1 MIARLGIRAKLILA
15 SVVLMLLAG
24 FVIERIGSRELE
36 ALMVERTMDHIS
48 GELRFAEDNVR
59 RVCAEAGCKDVAS
72 VDKLADTL
80 GELAGGRVTLI
91 APGGEVLGDSDL
103 SLEEVKRAP
112 NHGTREEVVEAI
124 ATGSGRSMRYSETV
138 KQNLIYAA
146 VRYSDPS
153 QGIGIVRIS
162 VPLKG
167 VDVTLARARLYLLA
181 GVGAAIAAAIAMAA
195 LGAHMLTRPVRSLT
209 EAALAMAGGNLEVH
223 APSHGTDET
232 AQLGRALNRLSGEL
246 LASIEELRDE
256 RDLLASILDG
266 MNEGVLVTDGDA
278 RIVLANRALRAMT
291 LVGEG
296 TIGKSVIEV
305 IRNASL
311 QEALDR
317 AGSGNEAVVREV
329 ELSGLMPRK
338 LLVRV
343 SKLPSRKGGK
353 ERGNGMAADRGL
365 IAVFHDVTDLRRLE
379 TIRTDFVANVSH
391 ELRTPITAISTAAET
406 LLAGALAEPEE
417 AAEFVDVIDRHAKR
431 LKQLVDDLLDLSKI
445 ESKNY
450 RLKLVE
456 QDVVPAVTHVARL
469 LEEPTRRRK
478 VDLRIERPD
487 GPLQARIDRRAMEQV
502 LMNLLD
508 NATKYAGEGARVVV
522 TPSRLPSGGVELKVK
537 DDGPGISP
545 VHLGRIFE
553 RFYRVDAGRSRELGG
568 TGLGLSI
575 VKHLVEL
582 MNGTIDVESEL
593 GKGST
598 FIVRLPPS
606 GERASRDRS

>member
-1 MIARLGIRAKLILA
+1 MIGRLGIRAKLILA

-24 FVIERIGSRELE
+24 LAIERFGSRSLE
-36 ALMVERTMDHIS
+36 ALMIERTMVQLT
-48 GELRFAEDNVR
+48 GELRLCEDIVR
-59 RVCAEAGCKDVAS
+59 RRCEASPCAEGDALDALS
-72 VDKLADTL
+72 DEL
-80 GELAGGRVTLI
+80 GTLAGGRITLI
-91 APGGEVLGDSDL
+91 APGGAVLGDSELTHD
-103 SLEEVKRAP
+103 EVLRTE
-112 NHGTREEVVEAI
+112 NHAAREEITSAL
-124 ATGSGRSMRYSETV
+124 ATGTGSALRYSGTLG
-138 KQNLIYAA
+138 QRMIYAA
-146 VRYSDPS
+146 RRYPKPEHGVSV
-153 QGIGIVRIS
+153 VRIA
-162 VPLKG
+162 VPLTG
-167 VDVTLARARLYLLA
+167 VDAAIGSARIFLL
-181 GVGAAIAAAIAMAA
+181 VGIAVAIAAAVAMSAFGTY
-195 LGAHMLTRPVRSLT
+195 LLTRPVRSLT
-209 EAALAMAGGNLEVH
+209 EAALAMAGGNLAIH
-223 APSHGTDET
+223 APAQGTDET
-232 AQLGRALNRLSGEL
+232 AQLGRALNRLSSEL
-246 LASIEELRDE
+246 LAAIEELRDE

-278 RIVLANRALRAMT
+278 RIVLANRALRGMT

-317 AGSGNEAVVREV
+317 AAAGSEAVVREV
-329 ELSGLMPRK
+329 ELSGLLPRK

-343 SKLPSRKGGK
+343 SKLPTRKD
-353 ERGNGMAADRGL
+353 RDRQTTNDRGL

-391 ELRTPITAISTAAET
+391 ELRTPVTAISTAAET

-431 LKQLVDDLLDLSKI
+431 LRQLVDDLLDLSKI

-456 QDVVPAVTHVARL
+456 QDVIPAVTHVTRL
-469 LEEPTRRRK
+469 IDEAARRRK
-478 VDLRIERPD
+478 VEVRVERPES
-487 GPLQARIDRRAMEQV
+487 PLPARIDRRAMEQV
-502 LMNLLD
+502 LMNLCD
-508 NATKYAGEGARVVV
+508 NATKYAGEGAHVVL
-522 TPSRLPSGGVELKVK
+522 TARPKAGGGVEISVK
-537 DDGPGISP
+537 DDGPGIP
-545 VHLGRIFE
+545 PAHLGRIFE
-553 RFYRVDAGRSRELGG
+553 RFYRVDAGRSRDLGG

-598 FIVRLPPS
+598 FTVRLPPT
-606 GERASRDRS
+606 GERASRDRI

>member
-1 MIARLGIRAKLILA
+1 MIGRLGIRAKLIVA

-24 FVIERIGSRELE
+24 LAIERFGSRSLE
-36 ALMVERTMDHIS
+36 ALMIERTMVQLT
-48 GELRFAEDNVR
+48 GELRLCEDIVR
-59 RVCAEAGCKDVAS
+59 RRCEHAPCAEGDALDVLS
-72 VDKLADTL
+72 DQL
-80 GELAGGRVTLI
+80 GALSGGRVTLI
-91 APGGEVLGDSDL
+91 APGGAVLGDSELTHD
-103 SLEEVKRAP
+103 EVLRTE
-112 NHGTREEVVEAI
+112 NHAAREEIASAL
-124 ATGSGRSMRYSETV
+124 ATGTGSAFRYSGTLG
-138 KQNLIYAA
+138 QRMIYAA
-146 VRYSDPS
+146 SRYPKPEH
-153 QGIGIVRIS
+153 GVAVVRIA
-162 VPLKG
+162 VPLTG
-167 VDVTLARARLYLLA
+167 VDAAIGGARIFLL
-181 GVGAAIAAAIAMAA
+181 VGIAVAIAAAVAMSAFGTY
-195 LGAHMLTRPVRSLT
+195 LLTRPVRSLT
-209 EAALAMAGGNLEVH
+209 EAALAMAGGNLAIH
-223 APSHGTDET
+223 APAQGTDET
-232 AQLGRALNRLSGEL
+232 AQLGRALNRLSSEL
-246 LASIEELRDE
+246 LAAIEELRDE

-278 RIVLANRALRAMT
+278 RIVLANRALRGMT

-317 AGSGNEAVVREV
+317 AAAGSEAVMREV
-329 ELSGLMPRK
+329 ELSGLLPRK

-343 SKLPSRKGGK
+343 SKLPTRKD
-353 ERGNGMAADRGL
+353 RDRQTTNDRGL

-391 ELRTPITAISTAAET
+391 ELRTPVTAISTAAET

-431 LKQLVDDLLDLSKI
+431 LRQLVDDLLDLSKI

-456 QDVVPAVTHVARL
+456 QDVIPAVTHVTRL
-469 LEEPTRRRK
+469 LEEAARRRK
-478 VDLRIERPD
+478 VELRVERPE
-487 GPLQARIDRRAMEQV
+487 GPLPARIDRRAMEQV
-502 LMNLLD
+502 LMNLCD
-508 NATKYAGEGARVVV
+508 NATKYAGEGAHVVLAAG
-522 TPSRLPSGGVELKVK
+522 PKAGGGVEIRVK
-537 DDGPGISP
+537 DDGPGIP
-545 VHLGRIFE
+545 PAHLGRIFE
-553 RFYRVDAGRSRELGG
+553 RFYRVDAGRSRDLGG

-598 FIVRLPPS
+598 FTVRLPPT
-606 GERASRDRS
+606 GDRASRDRT